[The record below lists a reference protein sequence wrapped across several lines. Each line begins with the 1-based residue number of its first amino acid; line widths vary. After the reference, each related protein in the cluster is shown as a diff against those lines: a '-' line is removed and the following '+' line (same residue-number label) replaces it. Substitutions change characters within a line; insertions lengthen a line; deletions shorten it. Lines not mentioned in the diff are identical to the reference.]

1 MQHRTL
7 KELQKSKGDSP
18 YPTTMVKVNVVKV
31 GHTASFTS
39 SSGDKAAM
47 LNFSVSDGTEA
58 MIATL
63 SDESQFGKVRE
74 GRSLTIRNFLVK
86 GNRLV
91 LSKMTKIMAGQTIQ
105 VPEILKT
112 KAVTLIIAVSPS
124 KTLKEVE
131 ESPVRTIMT
140 VKGEIIKVNIFLIL
154 KLFHM

>member
-1 MQHRTL
+1 MQMQHRTL

-39 SSGDKAAM
+39 SSEDKAAM

-86 GNRLV
+86 VNRLV
-91 LSKMTKIMAGQTIQ
+91 LSKMTKIMAGQTTQ
-105 VPEILKT
+105 VPEILT
-112 KAVTLIIAVSPS
+112 RGPWATSL
-124 KTLKEVE
+124 T
-131 ESPVRTIMT
+131 
-140 VKGEIIKVNIFLIL
+140 
-154 KLFHM
+154 

>member
-1 MQHRTL
+1 
-7 KELQKSKGDSP
+7 
-18 YPTTMVKVNVVKV
+18 
-31 GHTASFTS
+31 
-39 SSGDKAAM
+39 M

-74 GRSLTIRNFLVK
+74 GRSLTIRTFLVK

-124 KTLKEVE
+124 KTL
-131 ESPVRTIMT
+131 
-140 VKGEIIKVNIFLIL
+140 
-154 KLFHM
+154 

>member
-1 MQHRTL
+1 
-7 KELQKSKGDSP
+7 
-18 YPTTMVKVNVVKV
+18 MVKVNVVKV

-86 GNRLV
+86 VNRLV
-91 LSKMTKIMAGQTIQ
+91 LSKMTKIMAGQTTQ
-105 VPEILKT
+105 VPEILT
-112 KAVTLIIAVSPS
+112 RGPWATSLTENSS
-124 KTLKEVE
+124 
-131 ESPVRTIMT
+131 
-140 VKGEIIKVNIFLIL
+140 NQ
-154 KLFHM
+154 